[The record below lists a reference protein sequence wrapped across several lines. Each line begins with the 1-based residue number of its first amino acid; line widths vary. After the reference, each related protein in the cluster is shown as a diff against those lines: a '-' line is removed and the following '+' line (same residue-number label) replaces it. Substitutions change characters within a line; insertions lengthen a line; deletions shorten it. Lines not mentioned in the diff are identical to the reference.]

1 MYLFLRRVELTGLA
15 RGIVAALGAYVL
27 FRLFYPMLR
36 GLFPGGGERTLL
48 WHVTPD
54 TLVLGREEIPR
65 GAIKA
70 VHCWPNRD
78 ALGHAGAGWTV
89 NIETTRKNHLLRSLT
104 EGEGLDQSVRQL
116 PHAAAERGNQCRRRL
131 QTVRF
136 LQPQPRRVFNPCFA
150 LAERGEAR
158 NDRDQIGNRPGIQ
171 RNSVQRAA
179 PHGDS
184 LSGNGQLRAEAR

>member
-1 MYLFLRRVELTGLA
+1 MSGEVKVRKSDWQRTLAAVLLGCLLDGVLMYLFLRRVELTGLA

-78 ALGHAGAGWTV
+78 ALGHAGAGWAGVCREREYGRPDADGGFRRPQRGVRRNPKTEKSHFCFLLY
-89 NIETTRKNHLLRSLT
+89 NIM
-104 EGEGLDQSVRQL
+104 
-116 PHAAAERGNQCRRRL
+116 
-131 QTVRF
+131 
-136 LQPQPRRVFNPCFA
+136 
-150 LAERGEAR
+150 
-158 NDRDQIGNRPGIQ
+158 
-171 RNSVQRAA
+171 
-179 PHGDS
+179 
-184 LSGNGQLRAEAR
+184 

>member
-89 NIETTRKNHLLRSLT
+89 NIETTGKNHLLRSLT

-116 PHAAAERGNQCRRRL
+116 R
-131 QTVRF
+131 
-136 LQPQPRRVFNPCFA
+136 A
-150 LAERGEAR
+150 LVVALGY
-158 NDRDQIGNRPGIQ
+158 G
-171 RNSVQRAA
+171 
-179 PHGDS
+179 
-184 LSGNGQLRAEAR
+184 GQWAGSPDVPS

>member
-1 MYLFLRRVELTGLA
+1 MSGEVKVRKSDWQRTLAAVLLGCLLDGVLMYFFLRRVELTGLA

-89 NIETTRKNHLLRSLT
+89 NIETTGKNHLLRSLT

-116 PHAAAERGNQCRRRL
+116 R
-131 QTVRF
+131 
-136 LQPQPRRVFNPCFA
+136 A
-150 LAERGEAR
+150 LVVALGY
-158 NDRDQIGNRPGIQ
+158 G
-171 RNSVQRAA
+171 
-179 PHGDS
+179 
-184 LSGNGQLRAEAR
+184 GQWAGSPDVPS